1 MFNQTCIA
9 QVVGIQKFGWT
20 DRATGERREGV
31 NVHCS
36 FKADDIA
43 GTGATSVFMMRDY
56 FERESI
62 NPGSKILIRDAGRDG
77 YQYIGGKSLLKGLE

>member
-20 DRATGERREGV
+20 DKSTGERREGV

-43 GTGATSVFMMRDY
+43 GTGATSVFMMADQ
-56 FERESI
+56 FKRESI
-62 NPGSKILIRDAGRDG
+62 NPGSKILILDAGREG
-77 YQYIGGKSLLKGLE
+77 FKFIGGKSLLKGLE